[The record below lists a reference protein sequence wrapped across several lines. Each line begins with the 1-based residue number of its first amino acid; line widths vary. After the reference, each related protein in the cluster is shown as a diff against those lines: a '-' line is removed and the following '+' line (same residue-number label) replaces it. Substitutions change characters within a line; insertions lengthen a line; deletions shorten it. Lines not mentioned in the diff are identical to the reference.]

1 MSLSNWILRLITW
14 DGLLPAFV
22 WLIPYVVGI
31 LFPNMPGMI
40 EFFGVAVP
48 IAAFLIRLYVGQR
61 FISSNHCGTV
71 MRALQL
77 GVFFIG
83 ILVLVCI
90 DSMMILAHAGPGGVR
105 MATRTDLIVIVV
117 SFAIYFMSMA
127 FSMYPGY
134 ETSTDGTIDNDPWS
148 NFDGHTRHR
157 PEET

>member
-1 MSLSNWILRLITW
+1 MSLISWMLRLITW

-22 WLIPYVVGI
+22 WLIPFFAEM
-31 LFPNMPGMI
+31 LFPNTPSVI
-40 EFFGVAVP
+40 ELIGVGVP

-71 MRALQL
+71 MRTFQL

-90 DSMMILAHAGPGGVR
+90 DSMMILAQSGPGGVQ
-105 MATRTDLIVIVV
+105 MATRTDLIVFL
-117 SFAIYFMSMA
+117 SLFTFYFLSMA

-134 ETSTDGTIDNDPWS
+134 EKSLEGTIENDPW
-148 NFDGHTRHR
+148 
-157 PEET
+157 